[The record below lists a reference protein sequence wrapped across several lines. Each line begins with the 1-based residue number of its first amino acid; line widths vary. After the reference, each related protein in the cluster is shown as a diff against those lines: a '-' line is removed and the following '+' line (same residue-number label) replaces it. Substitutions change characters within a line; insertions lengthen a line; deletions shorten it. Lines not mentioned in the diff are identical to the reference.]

1 MRGNPFLDFHRRG
14 GGRHGESPAGPW
26 QLRMPHTS
34 AGGVRSAVVC
44 ALRGDVNIR
53 TGEHAGPGPGATEI
67 VAWRSKRLRKA
78 GFDNRLAEQLS
89 RECAADLHALI
100 ELVERGCPPPL
111 AARILAPLEHE
122 RIGC

>member
-1 MRGNPFLDFHRRG
+1 
-14 GGRHGESPAGPW
+14 
-26 QLRMPHTS
+26 
-34 AGGVRSAVVC
+34 
-44 ALRGDVNIR
+44 VNLR
-53 TGEHAGPGPGATEI
+53 TGEHASPGPGAAEI
-67 VAWRSKRLRKA
+67 VAWRRKRLRQA

-89 RECAADLHALI
+89 RECAVDLHALI